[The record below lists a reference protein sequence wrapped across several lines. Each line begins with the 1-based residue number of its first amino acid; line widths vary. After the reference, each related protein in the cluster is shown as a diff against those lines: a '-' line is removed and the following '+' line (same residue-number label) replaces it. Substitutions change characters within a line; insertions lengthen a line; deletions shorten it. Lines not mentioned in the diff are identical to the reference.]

1 MTTYGKTKLDVKGM
15 MGDHCKN
22 LVTKTLNG
30 LDGVSAVSVDLKTGE
45 AAVDYDET
53 KVQYDKMKEAVE
65 EQGYDVVGQH

>member
-1 MTTYGKTKLDVKGM
+1 MAKTTLDVRGM

-22 LVTKTLNG
+22 LVTNTLKG

-45 AAVDYDET
+45 AAVDYDDT

>member
-1 MTTYGKTKLDVKGM
+1 MAKTKLDVKGM

-22 LVTKTLNG
+22 LVTQTLKG

-45 AAVDYDET
+45 AAVEYDET

-65 EQGYDVVGQH
+65 EQGYDVVGQN